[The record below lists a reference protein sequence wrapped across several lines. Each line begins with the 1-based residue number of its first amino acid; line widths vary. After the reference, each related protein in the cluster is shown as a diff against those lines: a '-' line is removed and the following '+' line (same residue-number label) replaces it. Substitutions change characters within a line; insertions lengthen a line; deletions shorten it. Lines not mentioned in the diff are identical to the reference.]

1 MASGSGKRSPEIAR
15 ELAGKVALVTGGSRG
30 IGRAIAL
37 ELAGR
42 GADIAFNYFRNH
54 AAARDAEEAVSGLG
68 VRCLR
73 VRAHLGDNDAI
84 EGLFDRVSAEYGRL
98 DILVNNAASGVMR
111 PASELEDRHWDW
123 TMDINAKGPW
133 KCAIAAANLMTD
145 RGTIVNLTSPGST
158 SVLPDYFVVGV
169 SKAALESLT
178 RYLAIELAPRN
189 IAVNAVSASFIKTD
203 AVDAFPEGSIAY
215 EMAQRPTPAGRVVTP
230 EDVARVVAF
239 LCGDDARMIRGQI
252 LLVDG
257 GEMLVRR

>member
-1 MASGSGKRSPEIAR
+1 MSSKSGDLS
-15 ELAGKVALVTGGSRG
+15 GKVALVTGGSRG

-37 ELAGR
+37 ELASR

-54 AAARDAEEAVSGLG
+54 SAARGTEEAISALG

-73 VRAHLGDNDAI
+73 VRAHLGDDAAI
-84 EGLFDRVSAEYGRL
+84 QSLFEKIGTNFDNL

-111 PASELEDRHWDW
+111 PATELEDRHWDW
-123 TMDINAKGPW
+123 TLDINAKAPW
-133 KCAIAAANLMTD
+133 KCAVAASELMSNG
-145 RGTIVNLTSPGST
+145 GTIVNITSPGST

-178 RYLAIELAPRN
+178 RYLAIELAEKN
-189 IAVNAVSASFIKTD
+189 IVVNAVSASFIKTD

-215 EMAQRPTPAGRVVTP
+215 EMAQRPTPAGRVVTS
-230 EDVARVVAF
+230 EDVARVVAL
-239 LCGDDARMIRGQI
+239 LCSEDARMIRGQI
-252 LLVDG
+252 ILVDG

>member
-1 MASGSGKRSPEIAR
+1 MSSKSGDLS
-15 ELAGKVALVTGGSRG
+15 GKVALVTGGSRG

-37 ELAGR
+37 ELASR

-54 AAARDAEEAVSGLG
+54 SAARGTEEAISALG

-73 VRAHLGDNDAI
+73 VRAHLGDDAAI
-84 EGLFDRVSAEYGRL
+84 QSLFEKIGTNFDNL

-111 PASELEDRHWDW
+111 PATELEDRHWDW
-123 TMDINAKGPW
+123 TLDINAKAPW
-133 KCAIAAANLMTD
+133 KCAVAASELMSNG
-145 RGTIVNLTSPGST
+145 GTIVNITSPGST

-178 RYLAIELAPRN
+178 RYLAIELAEKN

-215 EMAQRPTPAGRVVTP
+215 EMAQRPTPAGRVVTA
-230 EDVARVVAF
+230 EDVARVVAL
-239 LCGDDARMIRGQI
+239 LCSDAARMIRGQI
-252 LLVDG
+252 ILVDG

>member
-1 MASGSGKRSPEIAR
+1 
-15 ELAGKVALVTGGSRG
+15 
-30 IGRAIAL
+30 
-37 ELAGR
+37 
-42 GADIAFNYFRNH
+42 
-54 AAARDAEEAVSGLG
+54 
-68 VRCLR
+68 
-73 VRAHLGDNDAI
+73 
-84 EGLFDRVSAEYGRL
+84 LFEKVSAEYGRL

-123 TMDINAKGPW
+123 TLDINAKAPW
-133 KCAIAAANLMTD
+133 KCAISAANLMTD
-145 RGTIVNLTSPGST
+145 GGTIVNLTSPGST

-178 RYLAIELAPRN
+178 RYLAVELAPKN

-215 EMAQRPTPAGRVVTP
+215 EMAQRPTPAGRLVVP

-239 LCGDDARMIRGQI
+239 LCSEDARMIRGQI

>member
-1 MASGSGKRSPEIAR
+1 MSSKSGDLS
-15 ELAGKVALVTGGSRG
+15 GKVALVTGGSRG

-37 ELAGR
+37 ELASR

-54 AAARDAEEAVSGLG
+54 SAARGTEEAISALG

-73 VRAHLGDNDAI
+73 VRAHLGDDAAI
-84 EGLFDRVSAEYGRL
+84 QSLFEKIGTNFDNL

-111 PASELEDRHWDW
+111 PATELEDRHWDW
-123 TMDINAKGPW
+123 TLDINAKAPW
-133 KCAIAAANLMTD
+133 KCAVAASELMSNG
-145 RGTIVNLTSPGST
+145 GTIVNITSPGST

-178 RYLAIELAPRN
+178 RYLAIELAEKN

-215 EMAQRPTPAGRVVTP
+215 EMAQRPTPAGRVVTA
-230 EDVARVVAF
+230 EDVARVVAL
-239 LCGDDARMIRGQI
+239 LCSDDARMIRGQI
-252 LLVDG
+252 ILVDG